1 MQDFNKTCLLYLLQ
15 AAGAPTGDTTV
26 RSDQSNDLS
35 IGVVFDLHVKATQG
49 TTAVACAAV
58 IFFFGRV
65 DLLTE
70 AVLDLIL
77 VVGLKAND
85 CCRSP
90 KSTLRS

>member
-1 MQDFNKTCLLYLLQ
+1 MTS
-15 AAGAPTGDTTV
+15 
-26 RSDQSNDLS
+26 RSVLS
-35 IGVVFDLHVKATQG
+35 LIFMSKLRKG

-90 KSTLRS
+90 KSTQKLNVKKKKKNTSLCMSELK

>member
-1 MQDFNKTCLLYLLQ
+1 MTCLLYLLQ
-15 AAGAPTGDTTV
+15 AAGAPTGDTTE
-26 RSDQSNDLS
+26 RSDHSYDLS
-35 IGVVFDLHVKATQG
+35 VSVVFDLHVKAAQG

-85 CCRSP
+85 CCRGP
-90 KSTLRS
+90 KSMQRS